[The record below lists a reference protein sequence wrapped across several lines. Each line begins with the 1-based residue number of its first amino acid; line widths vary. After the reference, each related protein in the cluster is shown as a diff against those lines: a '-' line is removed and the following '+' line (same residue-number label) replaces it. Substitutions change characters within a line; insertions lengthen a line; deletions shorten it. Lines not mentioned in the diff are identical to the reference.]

1 MTNILTNS
9 AALKSLFYL
18 QQNDGAAT
26 EATERLASGKRI
38 NKAGDDAAGA
48 AIVNRMTS
56 QISGMEVAIRNAGDA
71 ISMAQTAEGALGEVS
86 EILQRMRELGVQAA
100 NGTYSGADRVSLNA
114 EIVQLKKE
122 LIRIGEATTFNNTK
136 LLNGTFQDTEFELGF
151 DESPQHTHTL
161 TIDDVRPSQL
171 GVWNMSSQLEKTAT
185 VAANGAAALGAAAVL
200 TTSTSHGFVATDQVT
215 YEAGGAA
222 GVGGIPGLID
232 GRTYIV
238 STAPAGT
245 TFTLTELDGTA
256 ITYGAVGNLDGEG
269 AKFHLA
275 TLAGAPSVA
284 EATLAAPSSTHDI
297 TETLTVYGHVGTETI
312 SVPDGSSSRKIA
324 EAVTA
329 KSGTTGVTAYAETN
343 ARITVSPNNTTDGTG
358 NTIISFTL
366 QGMNATPI
374 TVSSTMKFGTGETTP
389 ANAPDLSDLRDKING
404 YSGDTGLSATIS
416 FDRTAI
422 DITSPDGY
430 DIVIDDFDIVA
441 NNETTLTPSLIPN
454 GTAGTNAATNMLDN
468 TTDGTQTI
476 FHSRNSAGNAIAAH
490 GYNLGD
496 LIRVADIS
504 ISSAATP
511 AALSLDPNKLYFVD
525 QVTDT
530 TRFKLREGGPTG
542 AKVLMTGGDDLKNGY
557 IFHKVQKTLNFQT
570 LDRDGNLKGA
580 NVKLFD
586 QSLGQQ
592 AADQVPSSTRISGQ
606 IVYESSNVFTLKSG
620 ATVTSNKNQFR
631 DSPPSATLLRIS
643 DIDVLT
649 VTSSQRLLS
658 AVDGALRRIDAE
670 RGDLGATMNR
680 MEHTIDNL
688 TNIVMNT
695 KVAKG
700 RKLDAD
706 MAAESIELS
715 KSRILQQ
722 AATSMLAQSN
732 KAMQSVLELLQ

>member
-9 AALKSLFYL
+9 AALKSLYYL
-18 QQNDGAAT
+18 QKNDGAAT
-26 EATERLASGKRI
+26 DATERLASGKRI

-71 ISMAQTAEGALGEVS
+71 ISMAQTAEGALGETS

-185 VAANGAAALGAAAVL
+185 VSVAAAQGAGAVITTTAA
-200 TTSTSHGFVATDQVT
+200 HGFVAGDQIT
-215 YEAGGAA
+215 YEAVAGS
-222 GVGGIPGLID
+222 GVGGIPGLVP
-232 GRTYIV
+232 GSTYIV
-238 STAPAGT
+238 NTVPAT
-245 TFTLTELDGTA
+245 NTMTLRELDNTQT
-256 ITYGAVGNLDGEG
+256 ITYGAVGPFTGAG
-269 AKFHLA
+269 AKFHL
-275 TLAGAPSVA
+275 TGLLGAPSVA
-284 EATLAAPSSTHDI
+284 EATLAAPTSKASI
-297 TETLTVYGHVGTETI
+297 TESLTLYGHVGTETI
-312 SVPDGSSSRKIA
+312 TFPEGSSSRVIA

-343 ARITVSPNNTTDGTG
+343 ARITVSPNNTSDGDG

-366 QGMNATPI
+366 KGMNTTAKTI
-374 TVSSTMKFGTGETTP
+374 SSTIKFGTGETTQVSQT
-389 ANAPDLSDLRDKING
+389 DLSDLRDKING
-404 YSGDTGLSATIS
+404 FSGDTGISATIS
-416 FDRTAI
+416 FDRKSI
-422 DITSPDGY
+422 DLTSPDGY
-430 DIVIDDFDIVA
+430 DIVIDDFDMPANTTATQLEASVPYDGTTTNMYTTAANVTTFLDANHGLQVGDMVKCTDIVVGTGTP
-441 NNETTLTPSLIPN
+441 TTSVIDPN
-454 GTAGTNAATNMLDN
+454 LVYYVKTVADTGKFVLATESATGTAVDMGSGTAADNAKYSYTFTKMEK
-468 TTDGTQTI
+468 TM
-476 FHSRNSAGNAIAAH
+476 
-490 GYNLGD
+490 
-496 LIRVADIS
+496 DI
-504 ISSAATP
+504 
-511 AALSLDPNKLYFVD
+511 
-525 QVTDT
+525 
-530 TRFKLREGGPTG
+530 
-542 AKVLMTGGDDLKNGY
+542 
-557 IFHKVQKTLNFQT
+557 QT

-580 NVKLFD
+580 KVKLHD
-586 QSLGQQ
+586 QDLGSDETMKV
-592 AADQVPSSTRISGQ
+592 ASSVRLAGQ
-606 IVYESSNVFTLKSG
+606 IVYESSNVFTLATG
-620 ATVTSNKNQFR
+620 ASNALYKNQFR
-631 DSPPSATLLRIS
+631 DSPPSASLLRIS

-649 VTSSQRLLS
+649 VTSSQRMLS

-695 KVAKG
+695 KQAKG

-722 AATSMLAQSN
+722 AATSMLAQAN
-732 KAMQSVLELLQ
+732 KSMQSVLELLQ

>member
-9 AALKSLFYL
+9 AALKSLYHL
-18 QQNDGAAT
+18 HKSDGASA

-71 ISMAQTAEGALGEVS
+71 ISMAQTAEGALAETS

-151 DESPQHTHTL
+151 DESPQHSHTL

-185 VAANGAAALGAAAVL
+185 VSSVAAASGGAGGVI
-200 TTSTSHGFVATDQVT
+200 TTADGHGFVAGDQVT
-215 YEAGGAA
+215 YEAVGTGAS
-222 GVGGIPGLID
+222 GLPGLVP
-232 GRTYIV
+232 GRTYV
-238 STAPAGT
+238 VNTAPASN
-245 TFTLTELDGTA
+245 TFTLRELDDTQT
-256 ITYGAVGNLDGEG
+256 ITYGAAGLFTGAG
-269 AKFHLA
+269 AKFHL
-275 TLAGAPSVA
+275 TSLLGAPSVA
-284 EATLAAPSSTHDI
+284 ESTLDAPTSKASI
-297 TETLTVYGHVGTETI
+297 TESLTVYGHVGTETI
-312 SVPDGSSSRKIA
+312 SFPEGSSSRVIA
-324 EAVTA
+324 EAVNA
-329 KSGTTGVTAYAETN
+329 KSGTTGVSAYAETN
-343 ARITVSPNNTTDGTG
+343 ARLTVSPNNTSDGTG

-366 QGMNATPI
+366 QGMNATPKTI
-374 TVSSTMKFGTGETTP
+374 SSTIKFGTGETTQVSQT
-389 ANAPDLSDLRDKING
+389 DLSDLRDKING
-404 YSGDTGLSATIS
+404 FTGDTGISATLS
-416 FDRTAI
+416 FDRKTI
-422 DITSPDGY
+422 DLTSPDGY
-430 DIVIDDFDIVA
+430 DIVIDDFDLSQ
-441 NNETTLTPSLIPN
+441 NSTTAQTVVSVDYN
-454 GTAGTNAATNMLDN
+454 GTTTNMYN
-468 TTDGTQTI
+468 TASNVTTWT
-476 FHSRNSAGNAIAAH
+476 ATAH
-490 GYNLGD
+490 GLQVGD
-496 LIRVADIS
+496 MVRATELTVGSGSPTTSVIDPNVTYYVKTVADANS
-504 ISSAATP
+504 FVLATESATGTAVDMTSGTS
-511 AALSLDPNKLYFVD
+511 AHNALYNYEFTKL
-525 QVTDT
+525 
-530 TRFKLREGGPTG
+530 E
-542 AKVLMTGGDDLKNGY
+542 
-557 IFHKVQKTLNFQT
+557 KTMNLQT
-570 LDRDGNLKGA
+570 LDRDGNLKGTPI
-580 NVKLFD
+580 KLHD
-586 QSLGQQ
+586 QTLGSNETKKV
-592 AADQVPSSTRISGQ
+592 ASSARLAGQ
-606 IVYESSNVFTLKSG
+606 IIYSSSNVFTM
-620 ATVTSNKNQFR
+620 ATNATADAKKNQFR

-649 VTSSQRLLS
+649 VTSSQRMLS

-706 MAAESIELS
+706 MAAESVELS

-722 AATSMLAQSN
+722 AATSMLAQAN
-732 KAMQSVLELLQ
+732 KSMQSVLELLQ

>member
-9 AALKSLFYL
+9 AALKSLFHL
-18 QQNDGAAT
+18 QKNDGAAT

-71 ISMAQTAEGALGEVS
+71 ISMAQTAEGALGETS

-200 TTSTSHGFVATDQVT
+200 TTSASHGFVATDQVT
-215 YEAGGAA
+215 YEAGGTA

-232 GRTYIV
+232 GRTYLV
-238 STAPAGT
+238 ASAPAGT

-256 ITYGAVGNLDGEG
+256 LTYGAVGNLDGEG

-284 EATLAAPSSTHDI
+284 EATLAAPSSTNDI

-343 ARITVSPNNTTDGTG
+343 ARITVSPNNTTDGAG

-374 TVSSTMKFGTGETTP
+374 TVSSTMKFGTGETV
-389 ANAPDLSDLRDKING
+389 ALNAPDLSDLRDKING
-404 YSGDTGLSATIS
+404 YSGDTGISATIS
-416 FDRTAI
+416 FDRTSI

-430 DIVIDDFDIVA
+430 DIIIDDFDIVA
-441 NNETTLTPSLIPN
+441 NNETTLTPALIPN

-476 FHSRNSAGNAIAAH
+476 FHSRNQAGNAIA
-490 GYNLGD
+490 
-496 LIRVADIS
+496 
-504 ISSAATP
+504 
-511 AALSLDPNKLYFVD
+511 
-525 QVTDT
+525 
-530 TRFKLREGGPTG
+530 
-542 AKVLMTGGDDLKNGY
+542 
-557 IFHKVQKTLNFQT
+557 
-570 LDRDGNLKGA
+570 
-580 NVKLFD
+580 
-586 QSLGQQ
+586 
-592 AADQVPSSTRISGQ
+592 STRVQCGRFNSCCRYFHNDCSNACCAIVRSEQ
-606 IVYESSNVFTLKSG
+606 IIFCGNS
-620 ATVTSNKNQFR
+620 
-631 DSPPSATLLRIS
+631 
-643 DIDVLT
+643 
-649 VTSSQRLLS
+649 
-658 AVDGALRRIDAE
+658 RRY
-670 RGDLGATMNR
+670 
-680 MEHTIDNL
+680 
-688 TNIVMNT
+688 NT
-695 KVAKG
+695 F
-700 RKLDAD
+700 
-706 MAAESIELS
+706 
-715 KSRILQQ
+715 
-722 AATSMLAQSN
+722 
-732 KAMQSVLELLQ
+732 

>member
-1 MTNILTNS
+1 
-9 AALKSLFYL
+9 
-18 QQNDGAAT
+18 
-26 EATERLASGKRI
+26 
-38 NKAGDDAAGA
+38 
-48 AIVNRMTS
+48 MTS

-171 GVWNMSSQLEKTAT
+171 GVWNMSSQLESSTTVSSVAT
-185 VAANGAAALGAAAVL
+185 KGDAAVL
-200 TTSTSHGFVATDQVT
+200 TTAASHNFAVGDQIT
-215 YEAGGAA
+215 YEAGGTA

-232 GRTYIV
+232 GRTYLV
-238 STAPAGT
+238 SVAATST
-245 TFTLTELDGTA
+245 TFALTELDTA
-256 ITYGAVGNLDGEG
+256 AVTYGLIGNLTGAG

-284 EATLAAPSSTHDI
+284 EASLAAPSSTADI
-297 TETLTVYGHVGTETI
+297 TETLKIFGHVGTETI
-312 SVPDGSSSRKIA
+312 SVPDKSNSRKIA

-343 ARITVSPNNTTDGTG
+343 ARITVTPNNSTDNGG
-358 NTIISFTL
+358 NTIISFKL
-366 QGMNATPI
+366 QGMNANPVTI
-374 TVSSTMKFGTGETTP
+374 SSTVKFGSAEAVPTY
-389 ANAPDLSDLRDKING
+389 AADLSDLRDKING
-404 YSGDTGLSATIS
+404 FSGDTGISATIS
-416 FDRTAI
+416 FDRTSI
-422 DITSPDGY
+422 DLSSPDGY
-430 DIVIDDFDIVA
+430 DIVIDDFDMPAVTD
-441 NNETTLTPSLIPN
+441 TTQSYAFAGN
-454 GTAGTNAATNMLDN
+454 GTVGTSATANMLDN
-468 TTDGTQTI
+468 TDATQSI
-476 FHSRNSAGNAIAAH
+476 FHIRNAAKNAIAAH
-490 GYNLGD
+490 GYLVGD
-496 LIRVADIS
+496 FLRVADMTIVT
-504 ISSAATP
+504 AATP
-511 AALSLDPNKLYFVD
+511 AALTIDPNKIYYVD
-525 QVTDT
+525 AVQDT
-530 TRFKLREGGPTG
+530 SRFQLREGGPTG
-542 AKVLMTGGDDLKNGY
+542 TKVIMTGADDLKND
-557 IFHKVQKTLNFQT
+557 ISFVKIQKTMNVQT
-570 LDRDGNLKGA
+570 LDRDGAVKGSK
-580 NVKLFD
+580 VKLHD
-586 QSLGQQ
+586 LTHGTQTN
-592 AADQVPSSTRISGQ
+592 DQVASSTRLAGQ
-606 IVYESSNVFTLKSG
+606 IIYESSNVFTLETG
-620 ATVTSNKNQFR
+620 ATTKLLKNQFR
-631 DSPPSATLLRIS
+631 DAPPSATLLRIS

-649 VTSSQRLLS
+649 VTTSQRMLS

-706 MAAESIELS
+706 MASESIELS

-722 AATSMLAQSN
+722 AATSMLAQAN
-732 KAMQSVLELLQ
+732 KSMQSVLELLQ

>member
-18 QQNDGAAT
+18 QKNDGAAT

-161 TIDDVRPSQL
+161 TIDDVRPSAL
-171 GVWNMSSQLEKTAT
+171 GVWNMSSQLESSTTAAS
-185 VAANGAAALGAAAVL
+185 VATKGAAAVI
-200 TTSTSHGFVATDQVT
+200 TTSASHSLAVGDQVT
-215 YEAGGAA
+215 YEAGGASHK
-222 GVGGIPGLID
+222 GGIPGLID
-232 GRTYIV
+232 GRTYVV
-238 STAPAGT
+238 SVAGAST
-245 TFTLTELDGTA
+245 TFALTELDGSA
-256 ITYGAVGNLDGEG
+256 ITYGTVGELTGVG

-284 EATLAAPSSTHDI
+284 EATLAAPSSTSDI
-297 TETLTVYGHVGTETI
+297 TETLKIYGHVGTETI
-312 SVPDGSSSRKIA
+312 SVADGSSSRKIA

-329 KSGTTGVTAYAETN
+329 KSGTTGVTAYSETN
-343 ARITVSPNNTTDGTG
+343 ARITVTPNNSTDNGG
-358 NTIISFTL
+358 NTIISFKL
-366 QGMNATPI
+366 QGMNATPVVI
-374 TVSSTMKFGTGETTP
+374 SSTIKMGSAETVATYP
-389 ANAPDLSDLRDKING
+389 ADLSDLRDKING
-404 YSGDTGLSATIS
+404 YSGDTGISATIS
-416 FDRTAI
+416 FDRTTI
-422 DITSPDGY
+422 DLTSPDGY
-430 DIVIDDFDIVA
+430 DIIIDDFDMPAV
-441 NNETTLTPSLIPN
+441 NNTTLGYARVTS
-454 GTAGTNAATNMLDN
+454 GTAGTNPANNMLDN

-476 FHSRNSAGNAIAAH
+476 FHIRNGAGNAIEAH
-490 GYNLGD
+490 GYKVGD
-496 LIRVADIS
+496 YIRVADMTIV
-504 ISSAATP
+504 AAASVGTD
-511 AALSLDPNKLYFVD
+511 LVIDPNQLYYIDAV
-525 QVTDT
+525 QDT
-530 TRFKLREGGPTG
+530 SRFQLREGGPTG
-542 AKVLMTGGDDLKNGY
+542 AKVQTTAEDLKNTY
-557 IFHKVQKTLNFQT
+557 SFAKVQKTMNLQT
-570 LDRDGNLKGA
+570 LDRDGNVKGA
-580 NVKLFD
+580 KVKLFD
-586 QSLGQQ
+586 LTLGTQ
-592 AADQVPSSTRISGQ
+592 AADQVPSSARIAGQ
-606 IVYESSNVFTLKSG
+606 IVYESSNVFTIETG
-620 ATVTSNKNQFR
+620 AVSTVKKNQFR
-631 DSPPSATLLRIS
+631 DAPPSATLLRIS

-649 VTSSQRLLS
+649 VTSSQRMLS

-722 AATSMLAQSN
+722 AATSMLAQAN
-732 KAMQSVLELLQ
+732 KSMQSVLELLQ